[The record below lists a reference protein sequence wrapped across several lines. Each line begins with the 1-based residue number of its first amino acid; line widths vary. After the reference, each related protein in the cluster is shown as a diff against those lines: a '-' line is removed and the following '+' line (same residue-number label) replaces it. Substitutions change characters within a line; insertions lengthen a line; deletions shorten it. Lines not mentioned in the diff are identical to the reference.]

1 MANREIGSLY
11 RSTIDNLGAL
21 RAFVAVVEAGSFSE
35 AGYRLNVVPSTI
47 SKHVAMLEERIAAQL
62 LVRSTKRFSVT
73 ELGARFYERCL
84 AILHE
89 IELTES
95 ELGEYQA
102 EPQGRLRVTA
112 PTSFSTRHLAALVPS
127 FMAKYPKVS
136 IEMRLTSDV
145 LNLVAEAVDVAIRI
159 SANLDPNLVAVKLAP
174 NIRTFCVAPS
184 YIERHG
190 KPEKP
195 EQLADHNCILT
206 NEAASRAKWPYLEQG
221 TIQYVTVS
229 GNYLVDNGDMYH
241 RAIVDGLGIGYMAK
255 FLAYDDIQS
264 GRLIELF
271 PTRRVVL
278 SHIYAVYPERRN
290 LPLKTRAF
298 IDHIREAFR
307 TPPGWAIDSG
317 RA

>member
-1 MANREIGSLY
+1 MATREIGNLY

-47 SKHVAMLEERIAAQL
+47 SKHVSMLEERIAGQL

-95 ELGEYQA
+95 ELGEYQT

-112 PTSFSTRHLAALVPS
+112 PTSFATHHLSALIPS
-127 FMAKYPKVS
+127 FMAKYPRVS
-136 IEMRLTSDV
+136 LEMRLTSNV
-145 LNLVAEAVDVAIRI
+145 LDLVSDAVDVAIRI
-159 SANLDPNLVAVKLAP
+159 SGNLEPNLVAVKLAP

-190 KPEKP
+190 RPETP
-195 EQLADHNCILT
+195 QQLADHNCVLT
-206 NEAASRAKWPYLEQG
+206 NEIASRAKWPYMEDG
-221 TIQYVTVS
+221 AINYVTVS
-229 GNYLVDNGDMYH
+229 GSFIVDNGDMYC
-241 RAIVDGLGIGYMAK
+241 RSVVDGLGIGYMAK
-255 FLAYDDIQS
+255 FLAYDSIQA

-271 PTRRVVL
+271 PSKRVVL

-298 IDHIREAFR
+298 IDHVREAFR
-307 TPPGWAIDSG
+307 TPPGWAVDNT
-317 RA
+317 RP

>member
-1 MANREIGSLY
+1 MASREIGSLY

-47 SKHVAMLEERIAAQL
+47 SKHVAMLERRIAGQL

-89 IELTES
+89 IEVTES
-95 ELGEYQA
+95 ELGEYQS

-112 PTSFSTRHLAALVPS
+112 PTSFSTHHLAALVPS

-136 IEMRLTSDV
+136 LEMRLTSNV
-145 LNLVAEAVDVAIRI
+145 LDLVSESVDIAIRI
-159 SANLDPNLVAVKLAP
+159 SGNLEPNLVAVKLAP
-174 NIRTFCVAPS
+174 NIRTFCVAPA

-190 KPEKP
+190 KPETP
-195 EQLADHNCILT
+195 QQLADHNCILT
-206 NEAASRAKWPYLEQG
+206 NEIASRAKWPYMDEG
-221 TIQYVTVS
+221 GIDYVTVS
-229 GNYLVDNGDMYH
+229 GNYLVDNGDMYR

-264 GRLIELF
+264 GHLIELF
-271 PTRRVVL
+271 PSKRAVL

-298 IDHIREAFR
+298 IDHIRDAFR
-307 TPPGWAIDSG
+307 APPGWAI
-317 RA
+317 